1 MKLILGFALLL
12 LFNHSLAAQQTSRSG
27 ELISIL
33 NQYFGSSTSSGS
45 KAKQAQRTFAIKSDS
60 LFIYFYDPEDLF
72 TKGEYRDTNA
82 IPLGQLEKVMVVS
95 GRSAEGAAGVG
106 IQFIPRFIEPSV
118 AKPRSNNNG
127 AVGEVSAQNLSQVAA
142 GTLNQKMAGQ
152 VAGVTVGNDN
162 SPGGAAMVRIRGFGS
177 INANSPLYI
186 VDGVPITNLNT
197 INPNDIE
204 SVNVLKDPST
214 TAIYGVRGANG
225 VVLIKTKTGGTSTF
239 KIPDEILHQKPLPY
253 TLWVYGKKA
262 KEFKKG
268 GMGEKI
274 KELLLK

>member
-1 MKLILGFALLL
+1 MKLILCFALLL
-12 LFNHSLAAQQTSRSG
+12 LLNHSLAAQQTSHSS
-27 ELISIL
+27 ELTLIL
-33 NQYFGSSTSSGS
+33 SQYFGSSTSSGS
-45 KAKQAQRTFAIKSDS
+45 KTKQAQRSFYIKSDS
-60 LFIYFYDPEDLF
+60 LFICYYDPEDLF

-82 IPLGQLEKVMVVS
+82 IPIRQLEKVVIVS
-95 GRSAEGAAGVG
+95 GKSAEGAAGIG

-118 AKPRSNNNG
+118 AKFRSDNNG
-127 AVGEVSAQNLSQVAA
+127 AVGRVNSQDLSQINA
-142 GTLNQKMAGQ
+142 GNLNQKLTGQ

-177 INANSPLYI
+177 INSNSPLYV
-186 VDGVPITNLNT
+186 VDGVPIANLNT

-239 KIPDEILHQKPLPY
+239 KIPDEILNQKPLPY

-262 KEFKKG
+262 KEFKKER
-268 GMGEKI
+268 MGEKI
-274 KELLLK
+274 QELLK